1 MPIVKS
7 TAKQTRPDALALF
20 TDRVTEQEIL
30 RKILA
35 PNPPVRL
42 GAAVLLT
49 QFYGVGGVGKSTLC
63 QRACEI
69 AAAEFKDTVR
79 VVATSFDDS
88 RWKEGSAFTEVAA
101 ELCRCLAGQKMVPR
115 LTLTLLA
122 LHGQQT
128 GRNGEVVGGLD
139 SGWAMA
145 FTAMEKGAD
154 ITGIPGLGMV
164 IKGAQWVRERSQ
176 RQALRQRLTDLG
188 LWPEEQYGKLNI
200 LDLEKKLSSA
210 LYYDLL
216 DWLKENPGQ
225 HVRLLLDGF
234 ERLQSSERRE
244 DCQRRL
250 HDFIS
255 HFPNTEPA
263 ERDASDRFRVV
274 IFGRNQLR
282 WDEIYE
288 DPTWRDYW
296 NLHLLGGLAEADALD
311 FLKKTRTWLASK
323 GQSALAEALVKYE
336 EKILDA
342 SDETKGGQRIFYPF
356 YLNLA
361 VELVERARQSGQEL
375 ELGRAPAE
383 LQDRFFRYLEPRELR
398 ALMILALSE
407 VFDESLFDWLARE
420 RLIEYPQHSFHSQLR
435 REHSYLQAVEGRE
448 DDWRFHRLMED
459 ALHARW
465 QNTTELKREG
475 VNLIKRVL
483 DYYGTPLLAKPE
495 RDWADRE
502 VELWRRGM
510 EIIVTQG
517 PELGLLSNDEWKTLL
532 GANPWSTE
540 QFRCV
545 THRLDFT
552 RRILMEQER
561 KLGPE
566 HPDTL
571 STVNGLGKMLSDR
584 GEYAEAQAFFHRAY
598 NSFVSLLGSESLEA
612 ITVANNLAILMVRKG
627 NHLEAERLMITV
639 YEWRT
644 HIHGAS
650 HAETLMALSNLALIR
665 GELGQYAT
673 AALNAEEVYK
683 GFTNLFGS
691 DHLITLKGANNLAK
705 AILGK
710 GDPFGPETIARHT
723 YETKCRLPG
732 EKDPTSLNSAELL
745 ANILRAKRNYA
756 DARKWYEL
764 VIAGRQETQGADHP
778 DVIRCIHSIATVIRQ
793 EGSIGDATAY
803 LRKSVLVSDRTKAVL
818 NYNLVCHECLSGNV
832 EEAKRLI
839 AEEIAAK
846 PAAREQAL
854 QDDDLKVIHDFIRDL
869 GQGQKVAGTSL
880 RSEPV
885 SLPTSPEQLATK
897 LFWLESHK
905 TEAFSPLGIRYLQ
918 LRQTAKKI
926 GGLEHEKLAYEK
938 ELPKLLARFRDGI
951 ASIVCDVLV
960 QCPSC
965 EPHAEQ
971 FAGETALAHPKTTY
985 IVLAYDCKDPS
996 RPKAGSGASVEQLV
1010 KAMFSKENIPDLSAA
1025 KNVVIVDDVYSKG
1038 KTAAAV
1044 VQKLWEWGLDRSA
1057 SISVAVALRVMS
1069 SEPAQKFDP
1078 GEALKTIR
1086 SSEQQG

>member
-1 MPIVKS
+1 MPIVKP
-7 TAKQTRPDALALF
+7 TAKSIRPDALEIF
-20 TDRVTEQEIL
+20 TDRAEEQQLL
-30 RKILA
+30 RKLLA
-35 PNPPVRL
+35 SEPSASL
-42 GAAVLLT
+42 GLTFLLT

-88 RWKEGSAFTEVAA
+88 RWKEGSAFTEVSA
-101 ELCRCLAGQKMVPR
+101 ELCRCLAGQKIVPR
-115 LTLTLLA
+115 LTLTLLS

-139 SGWAMA
+139 AGWAMA

-154 ITGIPGLGMV
+154 LTGIPGLGMV
-164 IKGAQWVRERSQ
+164 VKGAQWVRERSQ

-244 DCQRRL
+244 DSQRRL
-250 HDFIS
+250 QEFIGY
-255 HFPNTEPA
+255 FAGPD
-263 ERDASDRFRVV
+263 ERDACDRFRVV

-383 LQDRFFRYLEPRELR
+383 LQDRFFRYLEPHELR

-448 DDWRFHRLMED
+448 GDWRFHRLMED

-465 QNTTELKREG
+465 QSTAELKREG

-483 DYYGTPLLAKPE
+483 DYYGEPLLAKPE

-510 EIIVTQG
+510 EIIVKQG
-517 PELGLLSNDEWKTLL
+517 PELEMLNHEEWKTLL
-532 GANPWSTE
+532 ETKPWSME
-540 QFRCV
+540 HFRCLV
-545 THRLDFT
+545 HRVEFTHR
-552 RRILMEQER
+552 ILKQQETIF
-561 KLGPE
+561 GPE

-571 STVNGLGKMLSDR
+571 ISINSLGRLFKAKGNYD
-584 GEYAEAQAFFHRAY
+584 EAEALFRHALQGREK
-598 NSFVSLLGSESLEA
+598 LLGSEHPSTLDSMNDLANLLQSKGDYDKSEVLHRRALESRERVLGHEHPD
-612 ITVANNLAILMVRKG
+612 TLRSMNNLAVTLDDLG
-627 NHLEAERLMITV
+627 DYDGAERLCRQALAGRESVLGPEHFETLMSISNLGIYLSRKGDIVGANAAYRRALDGWERTLGPEHPFTLHTV
-639 YEWRT
+639 NNLANLMLT
-644 HIHGAS
+644 TGDFAG
-650 HAETLMALSNLALIR
+650 AETLCRRALLGRENGLGMQHPDTLSSLKDLGRIMMA
-665 GELGQYAT
+665 
-673 AALNAEEVYK
+673 
-683 GFTNLFGS
+683 
-691 DHLITLKGANNLAK
+691 
-705 AILGK
+705 K
-710 GDPFGPETIARHT
+710 GDKSGAVVLLREHAARSTWCHDT
-723 YETKCRLPG
+723 LRY
-732 EKDPTSLNSAELL
+732 LL
-745 ANILRAKRNYA
+745 A
-756 DARKWYEL
+756 
-764 VIAGRQETQGADHP
+764 
-778 DVIRCIHSIATVIRQ
+778 CF
-793 EGSIGDATAY
+793 
-803 LRKSVLVSDRTKAVL
+803 
-818 NYNLVCHECLSGNV
+818 ECLSNNV
-832 EEAKRLI
+832 EDAKRLI
-839 AEEIAAK
+839 AEEITAK

-854 QDDDLKVIHDFIRDL
+854 KDNDLKAIHEFIHNL
-869 GQGQKVAGTSL
+869 QCAN
-880 RSEPV
+880 V
-885 SLPTSPEQLATK
+885 S
-897 LFWLESHK
+897 
-905 TEAFSPLGIRYLQ
+905 
-918 LRQTAKKI
+918 
-926 GGLEHEKLAYEK
+926 
-938 ELPKLLARFRDGI
+938 PKR
-951 ASIVCDVLV
+951 
-960 QCPSC
+960 
-965 EPHAEQ
+965 
-971 FAGETALAHPKTTY
+971 ET
-985 IVLAYDCKDPS
+985 
-996 RPKAGSGASVEQLV
+996 
-1010 KAMFSKENIPDLSAA
+1010 
-1025 KNVVIVDDVYSKG
+1025 
-1038 KTAAAV
+1038 
-1044 VQKLWEWGLDRSA
+1044 
-1057 SISVAVALRVMS
+1057 
-1069 SEPAQKFDP
+1069 
-1078 GEALKTIR
+1078 
-1086 SSEQQG
+1086 